1 MAVEPPHDGNGSN
14 RLADQDRD
22 DGELGSE
29 QRAPRQGRERLQ
41 EQREFE
47 VHSMPEAG
55 PAWRRS
61 RVAVLTR
68 GGSWAKTM
76 PQLFAEVA
84 GRLARPERMPPC
96 RHATMLAN
104 AGSNGRRSMSDAL
117 EAGRLVMV
125 FLRHASFL
133 PGSRRRARSMPAAS
147 LE

>member
-1 MAVEPPHDGNGSN
+1 
-14 RLADQDRD
+14 
-22 DGELGSE
+22 
-29 QRAPRQGRERLQ
+29 
-41 EQREFE
+41 
-47 VHSMPEAG
+47 MPEAG
-55 PAWRRS
+55 PARRRS

-84 GRLARPERMPPC
+84 GRLARAERMPPC

-104 AGSNGRRSMSDAL
+104 ARPHRARPVSGGFVGGRRSMSDAL

-125 FLRHASFL
+125 FLRHASFP